1 MTTTPG
7 ISIPISLDSTALVTG
22 ATSGIGRATAIRLGV
37 SGHRVVVA
45 GRRSARAA
53 EIAESIRAAGGR
65 AESVTAD
72 LGDADQVLRL
82 ARTALEAGEGR
93 VDVLI
98 NNAAAY
104 PPGSGATAD
113 TAVEAVDAAFAT
125 SVRAP
130 YLLMRELAPGMAERG
145 RGAVVN
151 LISTAASVGMPG
163 LGLYGATKA
172 ALAQLTRAWAAE
184 FGPKGVR
191 VNAVSP
197 GPTSTEGT
205 ARFGDFLLHL
215 ASQAPAGRVAAPEE
229 IAAVIDF
236 LVSDDASF
244 VQGVVLPADGGRLA
258 V

>member
-7 ISIPISLDSTALVTG
+7 FNAPLILDSTALVTG
-22 ATSGIGRATAIRLGV
+22 ATSGIGRATAVRLAAR
-37 SGHRVVVA
+37 GHRVVVA
-45 GRRSARAA
+45 GRDIDRATGVVKD
-53 EIAESIRAAGGR
+53 IRAAGGR
-65 AESVTAD
+65 AEAVTAD
-72 LGDADQVLRL
+72 LCDADQVRYL
-82 ARTALEAGEGR
+82 AHAALEAGQGR
-93 VDVLI
+93 VDVLV
-98 NNAAAY
+98 NDAAAY

-113 TAVEAVDAAFAT
+113 ATAEVIDAAFSAN
-125 SVRAP
+125 VRAP
-130 YLLMRELAPGMAERG
+130 YLLMRELAPGMARRG

-172 ALAQLTRAWAAE
+172 ALAQLTRSWAAE
-184 FGPKGVR
+184 FGPGGVR

-205 ARFGDFLLHL
+205 AQFGDFIVHL
-215 ASQAPAGRVAAPEE
+215 ASQAPAGRTAAPEE
-229 IAAVIDF
+229 IAAAIDF

-244 VQGVVLPADGGRLA
+244 VNGVVLPVDGGRLA